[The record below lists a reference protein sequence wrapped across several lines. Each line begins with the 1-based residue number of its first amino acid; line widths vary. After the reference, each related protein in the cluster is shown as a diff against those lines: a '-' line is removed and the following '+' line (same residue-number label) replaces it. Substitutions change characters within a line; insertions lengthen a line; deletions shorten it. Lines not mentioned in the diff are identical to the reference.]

1 MKLGGSLRRNRGS
14 GGGGRKRSSGKGSGT
29 SRGARRG
36 GKGKRRPVPGG
47 GRLVAWTLGLVVAG
61 WGSGYLVAT
70 QLLFPAPPPTAEMVT
85 VPDLRGLGLATGQER
100 LAGAGLLLGAVDSL
114 RHPSQPREVI
124 LGQTPL
130 PGQLALPGAEVRVTR
145 SLGPQRREVPDVV
158 RVDAAR
164 ARIILETAGFVVQMD
179 SVEAGM
185 PRGRVVS
192 SRPAAMDTVDL
203 PAAIRLAVSKGP
215 PLVTMPLLLGLEE
228 AQALAVMDS
237 LGLVL
242 GEVEE
247 VFRFGRDQGIVVEQE
262 PPADTRLERG
272 SPVRLAVGRRGG

>member
-14 GGGGRKRSSGKGSGT
+14 GSGGRKATPGKTKGKAS
-29 SRGARRG
+29 SRGG
-36 GKGKRRPVPGG
+36 GKKGG
-47 GRLVAWTLGLVVAG
+47 GGGAGRRRLVVWVLGLVVAG
-61 WGSGYLVAT
+61 WGSGYLLAT
-70 QLLFPAPPPTAEMVT
+70 QLLFPAPPPPAEMVT

-100 LAGAGLLLGAVDSL
+100 LAGAGLVLGPVDSL
-114 RHPSQPREVI
+114 RHPSEPRDVI

-164 ARIILETAGFVVQMD
+164 ARIILETAGFVVQVD
-179 SVEAGM
+179 SVEAEA

-192 SRPAAMDTVDL
+192 SRPSALDTVAL

-215 PLVTMPLLLGLEE
+215 PRVTMPLLLGLEE
-228 AQALAVMDS
+228 AEALAVMDS

-262 PPADTRLERG
+262 PPADTQLERG